1 MHACY
6 CRTFFLVP
14 LDNHSYDLHLT
25 PDLDAFTFVG
35 TVHIL
40 FRVDAAKLSEQDNAA
55 KEITLHAKEL
65 CISHAEYS
73 SVTTD
78 DKAEGTG
85 PVVADEIVMNL
96 KATTVKFVFGQDIPA
111 TATKIKLTI
120 QFTGFLNNQM
130 YVDGRLL

>member
-1 MHACY
+1 MLVIVE
-6 CRTFFLVP
+6 TLFLVP

-73 SVTTD
+73 SVTD
-78 DKAEGTG
+78 DKAERTG

-96 KATTVKFVFGQDIPA
+96 KSTTVKFVFGQDIPA

-130 YVDGRLL
+130 YVDGYLL

>member
-1 MHACY
+1 MLVIVE
-6 CRTFFLVP
+6 TLFLVP
-14 LDNHSYDLHLT
+14 SDNHSYDLHLT

-40 FRVDAAKLSEQDNAA
+40 FRVDAAKLSELDNAA

-73 SVTTD
+73 SVTDD
-78 DKAEGTG
+78 DKAAVTG